1 MALEGVVWKYAAAP
15 GGFVVEMPKGAEVVS
30 VGLQD
35 PDIRFAP
42 VGDIGKVFVFWACV
56 DPNAPL
62 VNRKFRTVGTG
73 HSYFIEDEAGKQE
86 QYKFVGTVQFPNGL
100 VFHLFDLGEV

>member
-1 MALEGVVWKYAAAP
+1 MTLEGVVWKYHAAP
-15 GGFVVEMPKGAEVVS
+15 DGFVVKMPKGAEIVS
-30 VGLQD
+30 VGLQHAD
-35 PDIRFAP
+35 SSTIPAN
-42 VGDIGKVFVFWACV
+42 VIGEVFDFVFWACV

-73 HSYFIEDEAGKQE
+73 HPYFIDDEV
-86 QYKFVGTVQFPNGL
+86 YKFVGTVQFPDGL

>member
-73 HSYFIEDEAGKQE
+73 HSYFIEDEV
-86 QYKFVGTVQFPNGL
+86 YKFVGTVQFPDGL